1 MIKAV
6 FILIAMELLLPV
18 LFGTFFALS
27 DENVTG
33 RKHFFLSSLV
43 NGQIV
48 LYAIFQ
54 ITTVFAILRSNKFTY
69 AIKCFIP
76 CAVAV
81 LTVLMVLA
89 VIKYRKRFAVIFKG
103 KPEKISFWGVI
114 GFLIFVFMMVMS
126 FLMTYTDGDD
136 AYYVT
141 TAVEAVV
148 SNSMYAKNPYNGLGT
163 VSSFRY
169 MSEPY
174 PMWLALLSKAS
185 GIHPTALAHTFFP
198 WTMILLSFSVLF
210 LMARNLFGG
219 DTKKRGIFLF
229 FASVLIMFGDYSIY
243 PAENF
248 LLARARQGKAALAAF
263 VLPCLVCLMIRIAKQ
278 LSDKGKCGFRELAL
292 ITFTGFAA
300 SLCSTIGG
308 ALSLA
313 LVSVSALVMA
323 VTYKKL
329 KVPVLMVLMN
339 LPATAFVLL
348 YLVKG

>member
-18 LFGTFFALS
+18 LFGAVFALS

-33 RKHFFLSSLV
+33 RKHFFFSSLV

-54 ITTVFAILRSNKFTY
+54 ITTVWSILNSINFSY
-69 AIKCFIP
+69 AVKRFVP
-76 CAVAV
+76 VAVAV
-81 LTVLMVLA
+81 LTALI
-89 VIKYRKRFAVIFKG
+89 VIAIVKYRKRFAVVFKG
-103 KPEKISFWGVI
+103 RPEKISFWGII
-114 GFLIFVFMMVMS
+114 GFLLFVFMMVMS
-126 FLMTYTDGDD
+126 FFMTYTDGDD

-141 TAVEAVV
+141 TAAEAVF
-148 SNSMYAKNPYNGLGT
+148 SDTMYAKNPYSGT
-163 VSSFRY
+163 GTISSFRY
-169 MSEPY
+169 KAAPY
-174 PMWLALLSKAS
+174 PLWLALLSGAS

-198 WTMILLSFSVLF
+198 WTMILLSFSVFF

-219 DTKKRGIFLF
+219 DTKKRGMFLF

-263 VLPCLVCLMIRIAKQ
+263 VLPYLVCLMIRIAKQ
-278 LSDKGKCGFRELAL
+278 LRDKDKCGFRELAL

-329 KVPVLMVLMN
+329 KTPALMVLMVL
-339 LPATAFVLL
+339 PSVAFVLL

>member
-1 MIKAV
+1 MTGGIL
-6 FILIAMELLLPV
+6 ILIAMELLLPV
-18 LFGTFFALS
+18 LFGMVFALS

-48 LYAIFQ
+48 LYAVFQ
-54 ITTVFAILRSNKFTY
+54 VTTVWSILHSVEFSY
-69 AIKCFIP
+69 ALKRFVP
-76 CAVAV
+76 VAVAV
-81 LTVLMVLA
+81 LTVLI
-89 VIKYRKRFAVIFKG
+89 VIATVKYRKRFSVIFKG
-103 KPEKISFWGVI
+103 KPEKIGLWGVI

-126 FLMTYTDGDD
+126 FFMTYTDGDD

-141 TAVEAVV
+141 TAVEAVF
-148 SNSMYAKNPYNGLGT
+148 SNTMYIKIPYSGVGT
-163 VSSFRY
+163 ISSFRY
-169 MSEPY
+169 KAAPY

-198 WTMILLSFSVLF
+198 WSMILLSFSVLF

-243 PAENF
+243 SAENF

-263 VLPCLVCLMIRIAKQ
+263 VLPYLVCLMIRIAKQ
-278 LSDKGKCGFRELAL
+278 LGEKGKCGFRELAL
-292 ITFTGFAA
+292 ITFTGLAA

-329 KVPVLMVLMN
+329 RIPALMVLMN
-339 LPATAFVLL
+339 LPAVAFVLL
-348 YLVKG
+348 YIVKG

>member
-1 MIKAV
+1 MIRGV
-6 FILIAMELLLPV
+6 LILIAMELLLPV
-18 LFGTFFALS
+18 LFGMVFALS

-33 RKHFFLSSLV
+33 RKHFFFSSLV

-48 LYAIFQ
+48 LYAVFQ
-54 ITTVFAILRSNKFTY
+54 VTTVWSILHSINFSY
-69 AIKCFIP
+69 ALKRFVP
-76 CAVAV
+76 AAVSV
-81 LTVLMVLA
+81 LTVLI
-89 VIKYRKRFAVIFKG
+89 VIVIVKYRKRFAVIFKG
-103 KPEKISFWGVI
+103 KPEKISFWGI
-114 GFLIFVFMMVMS
+114 TGFLLFVFMMVMS

-141 TAVEAVV
+141 TAAEAVV
-148 SNSMYAKNPYNGLGT
+148 SDTMYAKIPYSGVGT
-163 VSSFRY
+163 ISSFRY
-169 MSEPY
+169 KAAPY
-174 PMWLALLSKAS
+174 PLWLALLSKAS

-210 LMARNLFGG
+210 LMARNLLSG

-248 LLARARQGKAALAAF
+248 LLARARQGKAGLAAF
-263 VLPCLVCLMIRIAKQ
+263 VLPYLVCLMIRIAKQ
-278 LSDKGKCGFRELAL
+278 LGEKGKCGFRELAL
-292 ITFTGFAA
+292 IAFTGLAA

-329 KVPVLMVLMN
+329 KVPALMVVMN
-339 LPATAFVLL
+339 LPAAAFVLL
-348 YLVKG
+348 YIVKG

>member
-1 MIKAV
+1 MTSGIL
-6 FILIAMELLLPV
+6 ILIAMELLLPI
-18 LFGTFFALS
+18 LFGSVFALS

-48 LYAIFQ
+48 LYAVFQ
-54 ITTVFAILRSNKFTY
+54 VTTVWSILHSIKFSY
-69 AIKCFIP
+69 AVKRFVP
-76 CAVAV
+76 AAVAV
-81 LTVLMVLA
+81 LTVLI
-89 VIKYRKRFAVIFKG
+89 VIVIVKYRKRFAMIFKG
-103 KPEKISFWGVI
+103 KPEKISFWGII
-114 GFLIFVFMMVMS
+114 GFLLFVFMMVMS

-141 TAVEAVV
+141 TAADT
-148 SNSMYAKNPYNGLGT
+148 MYAKNPYSGLGT
-163 VSSFRY
+163 ISSFRY
-169 MSEPY
+169 KAAPY
-174 PMWLALLSKAS
+174 PLWLALLSKAS

-198 WTMILLSFSVLF
+198 WSMILLSFSVLF

-263 VLPCLVCLMIRIAKQ
+263 VLPYLVCLMIRIAKQ
-278 LSDKGKCGFRELAL
+278 LGEKGKCGFRELAL
-292 ITFTGFAA
+292 IAFTGLAA

-308 ALSLA
+308 ALTLA

-329 KVPVLMVLMN
+329 KIPMLMVVMN
-339 LPATAFVLL
+339 LPAAAFVLL
-348 YLVKG
+348 YIVKG